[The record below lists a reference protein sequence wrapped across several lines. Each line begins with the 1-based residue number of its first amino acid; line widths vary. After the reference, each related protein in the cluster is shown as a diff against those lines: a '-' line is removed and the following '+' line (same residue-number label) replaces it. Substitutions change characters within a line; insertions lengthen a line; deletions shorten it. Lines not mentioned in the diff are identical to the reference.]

1 VEIYQVNPKDVE
13 ICRPVSARDI
23 KHQMVRLSEEG
34 QIEPIVVEELERD
47 GQLKVRDLLDDWIYA
62 SAQVIAAREL
72 EWETILVTY

>member
-1 VEIYQVNPKDVE
+1 MEIYQVNPKDVE
-13 ICRPVSARDI
+13 VSRPASAKEI

-72 EWETILVTY
+72 EWETTLVTY